1 MPQPSF
7 SAGKDLD
14 ELMAQLGAIRQ
25 QTGVPNMPTGQ
36 PMQQAPQAAPMQQAP
51 QGGGYDMAQARQS
64 LMPTPR
70 SEMELAAIRGQDALK
85 ATQMGKQMYD
95 ANNPKG
101 RGVLGAVQHGIRS
114 FSRDDKTQGYT
125 DQATDSLAQARAAQV
140 EEENRLATDRING
153 VLQGQGVDL
162 YKQGV
167 TEAGS
172 EARNIRTT
180 DTSRDNS
187 IRTTD
192 ASQANN
198 AATIAAAQTARDD
211 TQQAAQYGKS
221 TPWHD
226 GDGGVVNVYSDRDTG
241 QTFTVG
247 TDGNKEFIDTR
258 NLTPYSSGTTAST
271 PLRSQLAK
279 NKDTREQQMLAN
291 RDEYQTSRMSR
302 IMNYD
307 NLRGATGRW
316 DASRMLSSDFKLP
329 LSEQQEK
336 DQAMGITMAAAKTEA
351 LAPILS
357 IMGVNPTDRDMELA
371 MSTVPSADDQPMAW
385 FDYVE
390 FEFAPAARNTAM
402 RMIREGTSEL
412 TYDEI
417 MDTFENLV
425 NDAQTNR
432 RRIYGQSEQD
442 LGDFDVTQPI
452 TVDATD
458 EQMDARL
465 AELQRLSKGAP

>member
-1 MPQPSF
+1 M
-7 SAGKDLD
+7 
-14 ELMAQLGAIRQ
+14 Q
-25 QTGVPNMPTGQ
+25 QA
-36 PMQQAPQAAPMQQAP
+36 PMQQAPMQQAPQQAP

-70 SEMELAAIRGQDALK
+70 SEMELEAIRGQDAMK
-85 ATQMGKQMYD
+85 AKQMAKQQYQAD
-95 ANNPKG
+95 NPLGKG
-101 RGVLGAVQHGIRS
+101 WLGMIQQGVRGM
-114 FSRDDKTQGYT
+114 SRDEKMAGYEEQFT
-125 DQATDSLAQARAAQV
+125 GSLEQARAAQV

-211 TQQAAQYGKS
+211 TQQAAQYGEP
-221 TPWHD
+221 TTYHD
-226 GDGGVVNVYSDRDTG
+226 ADGGVVNVYSDRDTG

-279 NKDTREQQMLAN
+279 NKDTREEQIAAN
-291 RDEYQTSRMSR
+291 RDAYQGSRLSR
-302 IMNYD
+302 IMNYG
-307 NLRGATGRW
+307 NLRGVTGTF
-316 DASRMLSSDFKLP
+316 DANRVISNVQP
-329 LSEQQEK
+329 LNDRQAK
-336 DQAMGITMAAAKTEA
+336 DQSMGITMDAAKTEA
-351 LAPILS
+351 LAPVLS

-371 MSTVPSADDQPMAW
+371 MSTVPSANDQPQAW
-385 FDYVE
+385 FDYVRN
-390 FEFAPAARNTAM
+390 EFAPAARDTAI
-402 RMIREGTSEL
+402 RMIREGTSDLE
-412 TYDEI
+412 YDDV
-417 MDTFENLV
+417 MDIYEGMLADVDKNE
-425 NDAQTNR
+425 A
-432 RRIYGQSEQD
+432 RIYGAPD
-442 LGDFDVTQPI
+442 LGDFDATAPLPDAENATQ
-452 TVDATD
+452 
-458 EQMDARL
+458 EQRDARL
-465 AELQRLSKGAP
+465 AHLKSLM